1 MLNYEKRK
9 VSFLT
14 ELLDLRDNTLE
25 VEEFTKD
32 EITEILTFLCIN
44 WYLALSFNHVNPVC
58 YGVSIIMHYHIV
70 YLTSKT
76 FYFASG

>member
-14 ELLDLRDNTLE
+14 ELLDLRDDTLE

-32 EITEILTFLCIN
+32 EITEILTFLYID
-44 WYLALSFNHVNPVC
+44 
-58 YGVSIIMHYHIV
+58 
-70 YLTSKT
+70 
-76 FYFASG
+76 